1 MATVQL
7 EVISRELIK
16 PSSGTLPHLRD
27 YNLSYFD
34 QISARMYVPL
44 VLFYNPCNTS
54 ISTSEISNLL
64 KKSLS
69 ETLAFYY
76 PFAGRIKD
84 RDFIDCNDEGV
95 VFLEAKV
102 KLKLPEILKN
112 PKAEVLDLLFAVEG
126 YKFEYFACCTSQLL

>member
-16 PSSGTLPHLRD
+16 PSSGRLPHLRD

-34 QISARMYVPL
+34 QISNRMYVPL

-54 ISTSEISNLL
+54 FRTSEISNLL

-69 ETLAFYY
+69 ETLAYY
-76 PFAGRIKD
+76 PFAGKIKD

-102 KLKLPEILKN
+102 KLKLPEIFKN
-112 PKAEVLDLLFAVEG
+112 PKTEVLDLLFAVEG
-126 YKFEYFACCTSQLL
+126 YEFEYFAFCTSQLL